1 MTYPLYFMIY
11 FHTLHKN
18 IGLLSNTSRHQME
31 QKETVNER
39 IRIQG
44 LNKVLG
50 ETNKATNTKYVIT
63 L

>member
-1 MTYPLYFMIY
+1 
-11 FHTLHKN
+11 
-18 IGLLSNTSRHQME
+18 ME
-31 QKETVNER
+31 QKETVNGR
-39 IRIQG
+39 IRIQC